1 MTKIKI
7 MYFLFTSIVGSGIG
21 KIFAVIGTNRNN
33 ELIEAAALI
42 FVGALGMGLAFLII
56 TEGGKK

>member
-7 MYFLFTSIVGSGIG
+7 MYFLFASIVGSGIG

-33 ELIEAAALI
+33 ELIEAVALI